1 MSHSQEKGGEEVV
14 DPYESDASTIDK
26 FEVGGNAIHPEFNSA
41 VAQGMRSRH
50 TSSLF
55 SCDMDDTDS
64 VAKARRQSQLSL
76 RLPLGRV
83 LRADR

>member
-1 MSHSQEKGGEEVV
+1 MSHSQEKGGEEVE
-14 DPYESDASTIDK
+14 DPYESDASTIVK
-26 FEVGGNAIHPEFNSA
+26 FEVGGNAIYPEFNSA

-50 TSSLF
+50 TFSLF